1 MDHEMTL
8 DELAKEIKEVSDEKL
23 LQDLARYIEE
33 WKSDDRNVEALE
45 TMVERFFG
53 NVWIPS
59 GEDHSKA
66 YRTWASFRDDAICGI
81 GGMTMNERLYAF
93 GLFDRYDSC
102 KTETARR
109 VIYGKVHAK
118 P

>member
-1 MDHEMTL
+1 MTL
-8 DELAKEIKEVSDEKL
+8 DELAKSIAGVSPEKL

-33 WKSDDRNVEALE
+33 WKSDDRNAEALE

-53 NVWIPS
+53 SVWITS
-59 GEDHSKA
+59 EEDHLKA
-66 YRTWASFRDDAICGI
+66 YRIWASFRDDAIRGI

-102 KTETARR
+102 KTEMARR

>member
-8 DELAKEIKEVSDEKL
+8 DELAKAIAGVFPEKL

-59 GEDHSKA
+59 EEDHLRA
-66 YRTWASFRDDAICGI
+66 YRTWASFRDDAIHGI

-102 KTETARR
+102 KTEMARR

-118 P
+118 L

>member
-8 DELAKEIKEVSDEKL
+8 DELAKEIKEVSDERL

-45 TMVERFFG
+45 KMVERFFG
-53 NVWIPS
+53 NVWIP
-59 GEDHSKA
+59 GEEDHLRA
-66 YRTWASFRDDAICGI
+66 YRTWTSFRDDAIRGI

-102 KTETARR
+102 ETETARR

>member
-1 MDHEMTL
+1 MTL
-8 DELAKEIKEVSDEKL
+8 DELAKEIRGVSDEKL
-23 LQDLARYIEE
+23 IQDLARYIEK

-59 GEDHSKA
+59 EEDHSKA
-66 YRTWASFRDDAICGI
+66 YHIWASFRDDAIRGV

-93 GLFDRYDSC
+93 GLFERYDSC
-102 KTETARR
+102 KTETEKR
-109 VIYGKVHAK
+109 VVYGKVHAK

>member
-1 MDHEMTL
+1 MTL
-8 DELAKEIKEVSDEKL
+8 DELAKAIAGVSPEKP

-33 WKSDDRNVEALE
+33 WKWDDRDVEALE

-59 GEDHSKA
+59 EEDHLRA
-66 YRTWASFRDDAICGI
+66 HRTWASFRDDAIRGI

-102 KTETARR
+102 KTEMARR